1 MTARILNVSL
11 LIASL
16 GIMGAAQSRPDLSGT
31 WVPVDNVAAQPP
43 LPPPTP
49 NGPPPPPPPP
59 RTISMTIAQSP
70 SQITVDR
77 RADDSGQERVHTF
90 VYSLD
95 GTETVN
101 HMGVLTFR
109 TRASWDGDSLVLS
122 STASAEGNA
131 IGDVKEIYRLV
142 DGNLVVETTR
152 RAPAGTFTSRTVHA
166 RRRERR

>member
-11 LIASL
+11 LIVSL
-16 GIMGAAQSRPDLSGT
+16 GINGAAQSRPDLSGT
-31 WVPVDNVAAQPP
+31 WVPVDNIGTQPP
-43 LPPPTP
+43 LPPSTP
-49 NGPPPPPPPP
+49 DGPPPPPPPP
-59 RTISMTIAQSP
+59 RTISITVTQST

-77 RADDSGQERVHTF
+77 RADDSGQERVYTF
-90 VYSLD
+90 VYRLD

-101 HMGVLTFR
+101 QMGVLTFR

-122 STASAEGNA
+122 STAAAEGNA

-166 RRRERR
+166 RRR

>member
-1 MTARILNVSL
+1 MTAQILNVSL

-16 GIMGAAQSRPDLSGT
+16 GISGAAQTRPDLSGT
-31 WVPVDNVAAQPP
+31 WVPVDNIGTQPP

-49 NGPPPPPPPP
+49 DGPPPPPPPP

-77 RADDSGQERVHTF
+77 RADVSGQETVYTF
-90 VYSLD
+90 VYRLD

-101 HMGVLTFR
+101 QMGVLTFR
-109 TRASWDGDSLVLS
+109 TRASLDGNSLVLL

-152 RAPAGTFTSRTVHA
+152 RGPAGTFTSRTVHA
-166 RRRERR
+166 RRP